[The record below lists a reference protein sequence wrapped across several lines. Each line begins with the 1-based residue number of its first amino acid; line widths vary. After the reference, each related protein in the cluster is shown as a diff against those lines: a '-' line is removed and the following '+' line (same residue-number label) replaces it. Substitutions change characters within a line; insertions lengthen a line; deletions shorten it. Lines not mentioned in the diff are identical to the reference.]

1 MKTRN
6 DRRVLLSHVGRAGR
20 LALLTGASSIA
31 IGVSAPAYAQ
41 DEDTAEQDVITV
53 TGVRG
58 SLRRAMDI
66 KRESHGVVDA
76 ISAED
81 IGSFP
86 DTNLAESLQRI
97 TGVSINRVNGEG
109 SLVTVRG
116 FGSGFTLVTLN
127 GRTMPTA
134 NVATVGGDQLADLD
148 GSLGT
153 SRSFDFSNLASEG
166 VSSLEVYK
174 TGRAAVPSG
183 GIGGTV
189 NINTRRP
196 LDYPG
201 LTGSIGLQGMHDTGV
216 ESGEEITPELTGL
229 LSWTNPAET
238 FGISLF
244 GSFQE
249 RDSSSR
255 SGTVN
260 GWNVERGEAFL
271 DPGNGRVNAS
281 TQITNPP
288 GPNDLVSYPNDSRY
302 HLAEAHRER
311 VNGQLVMQFRP
322 TEALTLTADATY
334 ANNQT
339 EEARTDQTNW
349 FNRPFNEVIF
359 DGNPVVNSTVY
370 LQENIAGVKDMGF
383 EQQFRAVE
391 DTMESFGFNA
401 EWWLTDSFSLT
412 LDAHTS
418 SAESR
423 PNAENGATST
433 LISMGAPVISAHSVD
448 FRSGFPVQEYTMD
461 DALRGNGNGMLD
473 VGDLGTQIART
484 MAVNQQ
490 HDVDEFRLDG
500 HWEFDGGSQVDFGV
514 GYRDSS
520 MQRTQFQTQQTLG
533 DWGINNVG
541 DVEQYAPGL
550 VETYCLGCL
559 FDSYTPGM
567 ADVAFKA
574 NAVELFNALS
584 PVYAGMGNAL
594 NTTADTYNVI
604 EEEVFSAYAQLT
616 WAGEFAGR
624 PANLVVGGRYEDTQ
638 VTAGAEIAVPQAIVW
653 ASDND
658 FSVVTSTDEQL
669 VTQEAGY
676 DNFLPAMDFSIDLTD
691 ELIGRVSFSKTIARP
706 SYNNMFVADSPQTPP
721 RPTALGG
728 IAAGS
733 TGNAGLLPL
742 ESDNFDISLEWY
754 YDDASYV
761 SFGFFDKRV
770 ANFIGTGQTTR
781 SLFGLRDPSSGQA
794 GTRSGDA
801 LDALA
806 ALGADPTDVNL
817 FTMTALI
824 DATGSVSAAT
834 AQFQANYSGGALD
847 QAFIDSVLAAYDVT
861 PNGDD
866 PLFQF
871 EVTGPINNRE
881 GKIHGFEIAAQH
893 FFGDTGFGI
902 QANYTIVEGD
912 VEIDVGADP
921 GVDQFA
927 LVGLSDTANFT
938 LIYENY
944 GLSARLA
951 YNWRDEFLQSTNRG
965 GGSRNPVFVEAF
977 GQLDLNV
984 NYDVTDQLV
993 VSFEAINIT
1002 GEDLRHYG
1010 RDDSNLWFAQELDPR
1025 YIVGA
1030 RYRF

>member
-1 MKTRN
+1 VKTQN
-6 DRRVLLSHVGRAGR
+6 DRRVFMSHVGRAGR

-31 IGVSAPAYAQ
+31 IGVSAPALAQ
-41 DEDTAEQDVITV
+41 DEGAADQDVITV
-53 TGVRG
+53 TGVRS
-58 SLRRAMDI
+58 SLERAMDI
-66 KRESHGVVDA
+66 KRDSHGVVDA
-76 ISAED
+76 ISADD

-134 NVATVGGDQLADLD
+134 NVASVGGDQLADLD

-166 VSSLEVYK
+166 VQSLEVYK
-174 TGRAAVPSG
+174 TGRAAIPSG

-189 NINTRRP
+189 NINTRQP

-201 LTGSIGLQGMHDTGV
+201 LTGSISLQGMHDTGV
-216 ESGEEITPELTGL
+216 ESGEEITPEIAGL
-229 LSWTNPAET
+229 VSWTNPAET

-249 RDSSSR
+249 RDSASR

-260 GWNVERGEAFL
+260 GWNVERGEVFL
-271 DPGNGRVNAS
+271 DTGNGRINAG

-288 GPNDLVSYPNDSRY
+288 AADDLVSYPNDSRY

-311 VNGQLVMQFRP
+311 INGQLVMQFRP

-339 EEARTDQTNW
+339 DEARTDQTNW
-349 FNRPFNEVIF
+349 FNRPFGEVVF
-359 DGNPVVNSTVY
+359 DGNPLVSSTVY

-383 EQQFRAVE
+383 EQQYRALE
-391 DTMESFGFNA
+391 DTLESYGFNA

-412 LDAHTS
+412 FDAHTS
-418 SAESR
+418 SSEAR
-423 PNAENGATST
+423 PNASNGASST
-433 LISMGAPVISAHSVD
+433 LLSMGAPVVTAHSVD
-448 FRSGFPVQEYTMD
+448 FRSGFPVQRYTID
-461 DALRGNGNGMLD
+461 DSIRGNGNGVLD
-473 VGDLGTQIART
+473 LGDLGTQMGRT
-484 MAVNQQ
+484 FAYAQSN
-490 HDVDEFRLDG
+490 DVDEYRLDG
-500 HWEFDGGSQVDFGV
+500 HWEFDGGSQIDFGV
-514 GYRDSS
+514 GYRSS
-520 MQRTQFQTQQTLG
+520 TMERTQRDTQQVLG

-550 VETYCLGCL
+550 VEEYCLGCL
-559 FDSYTPGM
+559 FDSYSPGD
-567 ADVAFKA
+567 ADIAFKG
-574 NAVELFNALS
+574 NAVDLYEALS
-584 PVYAGMGNAL
+584 DAYAAMGNQVSVT
-594 NTTADTYNVI
+594 NDSYNII
-604 EEEVFSAYAQLT
+604 EEEIFSAYAQLT
-616 WAGEFAGR
+616 WEGEFANR
-624 PANLVVGGRYEDTQ
+624 PANLVIGARYEDTE
-638 VTAGAEIAVPQAIVW
+638 VTAGSEIALPQEITW
-653 ASDND
+653 LSDNG
-658 FSVVTSTDEQL
+658 FSIVTSTDEQL
-669 VTQEAGY
+669 YTQEAGY
-676 DNFLPAMDFSIDLTD
+676 DNFLPAMDFSLEIRDDLV
-691 ELIGRVSFSKTIARP
+691 GRVSFSKTIARP
-706 SYNNMFVADSPQTPP
+706 SYNNMFVSDNPQTPP

-770 ANFIGTGQTTR
+770 ANFIGTGQTTQT
-781 SLFGLRDPSSGQA
+781 LFGLRDASSGAA
-794 GTRSGDA
+794 GTRSGQA
-801 LDALA
+801 LDVLGDI
-806 ALGADPTDVNL
+806 GADASDVNL

-824 DATGSVSAAT
+824 DALGSVSAAR
-834 AQFQANYSGGALD
+834 AQFEANYSNGALD
-847 QAFIDSVLAAYDVT
+847 QAFIDSTLAAYDVS
-861 PNGDD
+861 PNSDD
-866 PLFQF
+866 PLFEF

-881 GKIHGFEIAAQH
+881 AKIHGFEIAAQH

-951 YNWRDEFLQSTNRG
+951 YNWRDEFLQQTNRG
-965 GGSRNPVFVEAF
+965 GGSRNPVFVEAY

-984 NYDVTDQLV
+984 SYDVTEQLV
-993 VSFEAINIT
+993 VSFEGINLT

-1010 RDDSNLWFAQELDPR
+1010 RDDSNLWYAQELDPR

>member
-1 MKTRN
+1 MSIKSDKIATMARMG
-6 DRRVLLSHVGRAGR
+6 RVGR
-20 LALLTGASSIA
+20 LALLTGVSSMA
-31 IGVSAPAYAQ
+31 IGAAAPAFAQ
-41 DEDTAEQDVITV
+41 DDDTTDVITV

-58 SLRRAMDI
+58 SLERAMDI
-66 KRESHGVVDA
+66 KRDSHGVVDA

-134 NVATVGGDQLADLD
+134 NVETIGGDQSADLD
-148 GSLGT
+148 GDLGT

-174 TGRAAVPSG
+174 TGRAEIPSG

-196 LDYPG
+196 LDYAEG
-201 LTGSIGLQGMHDTGV
+201 VTGSIGVQGMHDTGV
-216 ESGEEITPELTGL
+216 ESGEELTPELTGL
-229 LSWTNPAET
+229 ISWVNPQET

-260 GWNVERGEAFL
+260 GWNVERGSAFL
-271 DPGNGRVNAS
+271 DPGNGRVNAA

-288 GPNDLVSYPNDSRY
+288 AADDLVSYPNDSRY

-311 VNGQLVMQFRP
+311 VNGQLVVQFRP
-322 TEALTLTADATY
+322 TDALTLTGDFTY

-339 EEARTDQTNW
+339 DEARTDQTNW

-359 DGNPVVNSTVY
+359 DGNPLVSSTVY
-370 LQENIAGVKDMGF
+370 LQENIAGVKDIGF
-383 EQQFRAVE
+383 EQQFRSLE
-391 DTMESFGFNA
+391 DTMESVGFNA
-401 EWWLTDSFSLT
+401 EWWVTDSFSLT

-423 PNAENGATST
+423 PNASNGASST
-433 LISMGAPVISAHSVD
+433 LISMGAPVIAAHSVD
-448 FRSGFPVQEYTMD
+448 FRSGFPVQRYTMD
-461 DALRGNGNGMLD
+461 DSVRGNGNGILD
-473 VGDLGTQIART
+473 AADIGTQVART

-490 HDVDEFRLDG
+490 NDIDEFRLDG
-500 HWEFDGGSQVDFGV
+500 HWDLNTFSQVDFGV
-514 GYRDSS
+514 GYRSS
-520 MQRTQFQTQQTLG
+520 TMERTQFQTQQTLG

-541 DVEQYAPGL
+541 DVEQYAPGMM
-550 VETYCLGCL
+550 ESYCLGCL
-559 FDSYTPGM
+559 FDSYSPGD
-567 ADVAFKA
+567 ADVAFRA
-574 NAVELFNALS
+574 NAVDLYNALS
-584 PVYAGMGNAL
+584 PAYAGLGNPV
-594 NTTADTYNVI
+594 NVTADSYNVI
-604 EEEVFSAYAQLT
+604 EEEIFSAYAQLI
-616 WAGEFAGR
+616 WEGEFADR
-624 PANLVVGGRYEDTQ
+624 PANLVIGARYEDTQ
-638 VTAGAEIAVPQAIVW
+638 ITAGAEIAVPQAIVW
-653 ASDND
+653 QSDND
-658 FSVVTSTDEQL
+658 FSVVTSSDEQL

-676 DNFLPAMDFSIDLTD
+676 DNFLPAMDFSIELRDDLV
-691 ELIGRVSFSKTIARP
+691 GRVSFSKTIARP
-706 SYNNMFVADSPQTPP
+706 SYSQMFVADDPDTPP

-754 YDDASYV
+754 FDDASYV

-770 ANFIGTGQTTR
+770 ANFIGTGQTTQT
-781 SLFGLRDPSSGQA
+781 LFGLRDPSSGA
-794 GTRSGDA
+794 PGTRSGDA
-801 LDALA
+801 LDILSDI
-806 ALGADPTDVNL
+806 GADPTDVNL
-817 FTMTALI
+817 FTMTALL
-824 DATGSVSAAT
+824 DNFDAAT
-834 AQFQANYSGGALD
+834 ARSMFEANFSGGALD
-847 QAFIDSVLAAYDVT
+847 QAFIDSTLAAYDVS
-861 PNGDD
+861 PNSSD

-893 FFGDTGFGI
+893 FFDNGFGI

-921 GVDQFA
+921 SIDQFA
-927 LVGLSDTANFT
+927 LVGLSDTANLT

-944 GLSARLA
+944 GWSARLA
-951 YNWRDEFLQSTNRG
+951 YNWRDEFLSDTNRG

-984 NYDVTDQLV
+984 NYDVTDALE

-1002 GEDLRHYG
+1002 GEDLRHFG
-1010 RDDSNLWFAQELDPR
+1010 RDDSNLWYAQELDPR
-1025 YIVGA
+1025 YLVGA